1 MAPEPACSQ
10 ASVIGDHTLQAGT
23 VQGDPSARHQPGGWG
38 QHRPHSRGWT
48 HGRERECV
56 CVRAQR
62 ATCLGP
68 VGFAVWLWVQ
78 HFASLSLK
86 GGKNLP
92 FAKGLRKGMWTSDPG
107 GGKPSLTSSLPPFW
121 TSRGT
126 TSYGGGQCWL
136 LPSSVH
142 SISPAPALSQPHQR
156 DGATPFA
163 PSPAPCPPPLRPSR
177 GLLHLMAPRLMGSQA
192 PWRGQPVSHTDRK
205 QGLLAE
211 PHHPQH

>member
-62 ATCLGP
+62 AMCLGP

-107 GGKPSLTSSLPPFW
+107 GGKPSLTSSLPPCW

-126 TSYGGGQCWL
+126 TSYGGGGSVGFSPLPSTLSPLHPPSPSLTSGMEPPPSPLLL
-136 LPSSVH
+136 LPAHPH
-142 SISPAPALSQPHQR
+142 SI
-156 DGATPFA
+156 
-163 PSPAPCPPPLRPSR
+163 PL
-177 GLLHLMAPRLMGSQA
+177 G
-192 PWRGQPVSHTDRK
+192 VSFI
-205 QGLLAE
+205 
-211 PHHPQH
+211 